1 MYKIRDISRS
11 YGLSDETYE
20 SLEDAN
26 RAAIFRS
33 AQTGSDVQVIYC
45 PDLEDMQMKAAI
57 SGYFAEYF
65 QESE

>member
-1 MYKIRDISRS
+1 MYKIRDISRG

-33 AQTGSDVQVIYC
+33 AQTGSDIQVIHC
-45 PDLEDMQMKAAI
+45 PDLENMQMKTAI
-57 SGYFAEYF
+57 SDYFKEYF
-65 QESE
+65 